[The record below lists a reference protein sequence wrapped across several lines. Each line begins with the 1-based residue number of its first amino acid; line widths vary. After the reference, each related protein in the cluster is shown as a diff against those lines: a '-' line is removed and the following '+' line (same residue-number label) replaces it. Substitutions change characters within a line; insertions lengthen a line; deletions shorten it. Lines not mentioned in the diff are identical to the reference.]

1 MAESTDLSERAS
13 ESKKRIG
20 RSVAIN
26 GVHAVDLDIAK
37 AENLNDPI
45 VNINLKV
52 NNPLGRLWLALQ
64 RIWKSQSTVIALR
77 FTIPLLVLPIAV
89 YVGWRLWQGRG
100 VITPVTKLG
109 VVHAVKIAGTPRDIF
124 ILPSS
129 DVYMLT
135 YTSSFDYARRLVE
148 KPVIVVGIYSHLD
161 NTVTVEDMIAY
172 NEADLQVPAGAGSTG
187 ASSLWQQV
195 LKFIEQFR

>member
-1 MAESTDLSERAS
+1 MTENLDLSERSS
-13 ESKKRIG
+13 ESQKKIG

-26 GVHAVDLDIAK
+26 GVHAVDLDIDK
-37 AENLNDPI
+37 ATNLNDPI
-45 VNINLKV
+45 LNINLKV

-77 FTIPLLVLPIAV
+77 FTIPLLVLPIAL

-100 VITPVTKLG
+100 VITPITKLG

-124 ILPSS
+124 ILPSA
-129 DVYMLT
+129 DVYLLT
-135 YTSSFDYARRLVE
+135 YTSNFEYSHRLVE
-148 KPVIVVGIYSHLD
+148 KPVIVVGTYSHLD

-172 NEADLQVPAGAGSTG
+172 NEADMIVPAGLNTPGSTT
-187 ASSLWQQV
+187 LWQQV
-195 LKFIEQFR
+195 IKFIDQFR

>member
-1 MAESTDLSERAS
+1 MAESTNLSERAS

-89 YVGWRLWQGRG
+89 YVGWRLWQGRA

-109 VVHAVKIAGTPRDIF
+109 VVHAVKISNVPKDIF

-135 YTSSFDYARRLVE
+135 YTSSFDYSHRLVE
-148 KPVIVVGIYSHLD
+148 KPVIIVGTYSHLD

-172 NEADLQVPAGAGSTG
+172 NEVDLQVPAGASSTTQ
-187 ASSLWQQV
+187 SSLWQQI
-195 LKFIEQFR
+195 LKFIDQFR